1 MPQFRVTLANGTK
14 VIKEANSPEEA
25 RAMVTEDI
33 RQVNYYNNKNKEVT
47 KYLDNYL
54 FDFDKGV
61 PNTKGLRSELAQAET
76 LEERENVATRIVG
89 SRGYTYNSKGE
100 MALTHAGLRRLGL
113 PVQYI
118 TQPDGT
124 RLPIN
129 TIIDS
134 RRFEGADFADFAGIT
149 GPILGSLIA
158 MAPPFKAFGAAKKLT
173 KFLGDRGSTRAA
185 NILTAAA
192 GSAAGKGVEEGID
205 YLQGYQK
212 QNLLEIGGELRS
224 EAVLGALGQGIG
236 EGIGILFA
244 NTLGK
249 SAPKATN
256 RLQREAAAGRDL
268 QDLQKLDASLF
279 NPKTNKN
286 GRLATRKEI
295 EAAVKKYD
303 YEKGGYQPGA
313 IRLNPIAYVVSQGGL
328 GRSLP
333 GRFQQIMESILGN
346 TRTRGNIENLNMQ
359 ISRLVGDLNKQS
371 NVAADYY
378 KEVLQGGIKGETKI
392 GIDRS
397 IANKKAELDS
407 LVNNNNV
414 KLEQAIKDMTEDL
427 TNVGIYNSSIGQRE
441 FGTLLIENMDRA
453 RRAIDNTFGKQYRA
467 LDEAFAKAVSETPSE
482 QVSVVQRKIATIL
495 GTRVKNIR
503 AALDEYRGKIVSGV
517 DQPGDLPASAVEQ
530 FEKSVKILEGMVK
543 NPRTLDM
550 PAIIDAVKDLRKYR
564 YSTLNRGEVNKMYEI
579 MANELGFDQTIYKD
593 GRLIP
598 LRDDPVF
605 GIGRSGG
612 FMDDL
617 TDVDKY
623 GITYDSNMNPIPAI
637 GKRTANKIAL
647 YAEDFKKINDKYAEA
662 NASFDNFNL
671 KRIAEQGKVGSN
683 EADEIYDQAFIRGDY
698 ADLRDIFK
706 NLRQY
711 DEYTAKIGQ
720 PSNVETDVRTI
731 MQQQFFRDALDK
743 ALDTTTGNVNFVQ
756 FGKFMK
762 DFQRKDA
769 RKLEELFGNDIA
781 AQVQNLS
788 DDLIKLKPN
797 IKSDEVLDLL
807 SNISVNRQG
816 YANVGRAGAEFM
828 EALKGKASAQLDKE
842 LFEANKFISERLPN
856 ATGEEV
862 VGRIFTPR
870 GADNIAKVRELVGEE
885 AFLEIQ
891 NAGMDKL
898 LRTAIKPGTKGEV
911 TDIFKPAQLAS
922 ALDSYGDE
930 TIEAMFGKETKDSLR
945 YLANSI
951 DVLTKGEAGRGA
963 AAGGLIAAS
972 LAVGFLNLAAI
983 PLAAGIIIM
992 RGALSNPKLVRMMAN
1007 TDKNSVQ
1014 LVFDY
1019 FDRAIKQYLTREVA
1033 GGVEAIDESV
1043 RNQVADLTNRPEA
1056 QQFRDMT
1063 TRAVQSVDMPVPD
1076 LSSYGIQQPD
1086 SASVLERE
1094 ERLGFDP
1101 ILGP

>member
-1 MPQFRVTLANGTK
+1 
-14 VIKEANSPEEA
+14 
-25 RAMVTEDI
+25 MVTEDI
-33 RQVNYYNNKNKEVT
+33 RQVNVFNNANREVT
-47 KYLDNYL
+47 KYLDKYL
-54 FDFDKGV
+54 FDYDTGV

-100 MALTHAGLRRLGL
+100 MALTHEGLRRLGL
-113 PVQYI
+113 PVKYI
-118 TQPDGT
+118 KQPDGS
-124 RLPIN
+124 RQPIN

-134 RRFEGADFADFAGIT
+134 RNFEGAADLADFAGIS
-149 GPILGSLIA
+149 GPIIGSLIA

-173 KFLGDRGSTRAA
+173 RMFGDRGSTRAA
-185 NILTAAA
+185 NVLTAAA
-192 GSAAGKGVEEGID
+192 GSAAGKGVEEAVD

-212 QNLLEIGGELRS
+212 QSLGEIGGELSS
-224 EAVLGALGQGIG
+224 EALLGGIGQGIG

-249 SAPKATN
+249 NALKSTN

-268 QDLQKLDASLF
+268 QDLQKLDKQLG
-279 NPKTNKN
+279 KE
-286 GRLATRKEI
+286 ATRKQI

-313 IRLNPIAYVVSQGGL
+313 IRMNPVAYVVSQAGL

-346 TRTRGNIENLNMQ
+346 TRTRGNIENINMQ
-359 ISRLVGDLNKQS
+359 VSRLVGDLNKQK
-371 NVAADYY
+371 NVASDYY
-378 KEVLQGGIKGETKI
+378 KDALQGGIRGETKI

-397 IANKKAELDS
+397 IANKKAELDK
-407 LVNNNNV
+407 LVLNNNV

-427 TNVGIYNSSIGQRE
+427 TGVGIYNSSIGQRE
-441 FGTLLIENMDRA
+441 FGQLLIENMDRA
-453 RRAIDNTFGKQYRA
+453 RRAIDNTFGQQYRA
-467 LDEAFAKAVSETPSE
+467 LDDAFREAVAVTPVKG
-482 QVSVVQRKIATIL
+482 QASVVQRKIATIL
-495 GTRVKNIR
+495 STRVKNIKKE
-503 AALDEYRGKIVSGV
+503 LDGYEEKIVKGI
-517 DQPGDLPASAVEQ
+517 DQPGDLPASALQPFKDAVE
-530 FEKSVKILEGMVK
+530 ELEGMVK
-543 NPRTLDM
+543 NPETLNM
-550 PAIIDAVKDLRKYR
+550 PRIIDAVKDLRKYK
-564 YSTLNRGEVNKMYEI
+564 YTTLNRGQMNKMYEK

-605 GIGRSGG
+605 GMSRNGG

-617 TDVDKY
+617 TDVNKY
-623 GITYDSNMNPIPAI
+623 GITYDANGKKIPALGI
-637 GKRTANKIAL
+637 TTRDNLAKFAEEFKDINNR
-647 YAEDFKKINDKYAEA
+647 YATA

-671 KRIAEQGKVGSN
+671 KRISEQAKVGSN
-683 EADEIYDQAFIRGDY
+683 DADEIYANAFIKGDY

-711 DEYTAKIGQ
+711 DEYTAGIGQ
-720 PSNVETDVRTI
+720 ASNVEQDVRTI
-731 MQQQFFRDALDK
+731 MQQQFFREALDE

-769 RKLEELFGNDIA
+769 RKLEELFGADVA
-781 AQVQNLS
+781 RQVQSLS

-807 SNISVNRQG
+807 GNISVNRQG
-816 YANVGRAGAEFM
+816 YAAVGRASVDFM

-842 LFEANKFISERLPN
+842 LFEANKFISERLPD
-856 ATGEEV
+856 ATAEEV
-862 VGRIFTPR
+862 VSKIFTPR
-870 GADNIAKVRELVGEE
+870 GADNIAKVRDVIGDE

-891 NAGMDKL
+891 NASMDKL
-898 LRTAIKPGTKGEV
+898 LRTAIRPGTKGEV

-930 TIEAMFGKETKDSLR
+930 TLEAMFGKETKDGLR
-945 YLANSI
+945 YLANSL

-972 LAVGFLNLAAI
+972 LAVGFLNVAAI

-992 RGALSNPKLVRMMAN
+992 RGALSNPRLVRMMAS

-1014 LVFDY
+1014 TVFDY

-1033 GGVEAIDESV
+1033 GGLEAVNETV
-1043 RNQVADLTNRPEA
+1043 RGEVANLASRPEA
-1056 QQFRDMT
+1056 EQFRDMT

-1076 LSSYGIQQPD
+1076 LSSYGITQPD

>member
-33 RQVNYYNNKNKEVT
+33 RQVNYFNNKNKEVT

-54 FDFDKGV
+54 FDYDKGV

-76 LEERENVATRIVG
+76 LEERENVATSIVG

-100 MALTHAGLRRLGL
+100 MALTHEGLRRLGL

-118 TQPDGT
+118 KQPDGT

-134 RRFEGADFADFAGIT
+134 RRLEGADFADFAGIT
-149 GPILGSLIA
+149 GPIIGSLIA

-173 KFLGDRGSTRAA
+173 RFLGDRGSTRAA
-185 NILTAAA
+185 NVLTAAA
-192 GSAAGKGVEEGID
+192 GSAAGKGVEEGVD

-212 QNLLEIGGELRS
+212 QSLYEIGGELTG
-224 EAVLGALGQGIG
+224 EALLGAAGQGIG

-268 QDLQKLDASLF
+268 QDLQKLDASLGK
-279 NPKTNKN
+279 P
-286 GRLATRKEI
+286 ATLKEI

-303 YEKGGYQPGA
+303 YDKGGYQPGA
-313 IRLNPIAYVVSQGGL
+313 IRLNPVAYVVSQAGL

-346 TRTRGNIENLNMQ
+346 TRTRGNIENINMQ
-359 ISRLVGDLNKQS
+359 VSRLVGDLNKQK
-371 NVAADYY
+371 NVASDYY
-378 KEVLQGGIKGETKI
+378 KAKLQGGIQGETKI

-397 IANKKAELDS
+397 IQNKRAELEN
-407 LVNNNNV
+407 LVNSNNTL
-414 KLEQAIKDMTEDL
+414 LEQAVKDMTEDI
-427 TNVGIYNSSIGQRE
+427 TGVGLYAESLGQRE

-453 RRAIDNTFGKQYRA
+453 RRAIDDTFGKQYRA
-467 LDEAFAKAVSETPSE
+467 LDEAFKEAVSQTPTGQASA
-482 QVSVVQRKIATIL
+482 VQKKIATIL
-495 GTRVKNIR
+495 NTRLKNIK
-503 AALDEYRGKIVSGV
+503 AELDKYDPKIVKV
-517 DQPGDLPASAVEQ
+517 EQPGDLPEAALDK
-530 FEKSVKILEGMVK
+530 FKLSVKELQGMVD
-543 NPRTLDM
+543 NPESLDM
-550 PAIIDAVKDLRKYR
+550 VRIIDAVKDLRKYK
-564 YSTLNRGEVNKMYEI
+564 YSNLNRGQINKMYEK
-579 MANELGFDQTIYKD
+579 MASELGFDQTILKD
-593 GRLIP
+593 GALIRLS
-598 LRDDPVF
+598 DDPIF
-605 GIGRSGG
+605 GVGRDGG

-617 TDVDKY
+617 ANVNKY
-623 GITYDSNMNPIPAI
+623 GVTYDAKMKQIPAL
-637 GKRTANKIAL
+637 GTRASKKIAE
-647 YAEDFKKINDKYAEA
+647 YAEEFGKINNKYAEA
-662 NASFDNFNL
+662 NASFDKFNI
-671 KRIAEQGKVGSN
+671 KRIAEQAKVGSN
-683 EADEIYDQAFIRGDY
+683 DADEIYKQVFIGGDFS
-698 ADLRDIFK
+698 DLRDVFK
-706 NLRQY
+706 NLKQY
-711 DEYTAKIGQ
+711 DNYTSGIGKAT
-720 PSNVETDVRTI
+720 NVEQDVRTI
-731 MQQQFFRDALDK
+731 MQQQFFRDALAD
-743 ALDTTTGNVNFVQ
+743 ALDTTTNTVDFVR
-756 FGKFMK
+756 FGRFMK

-769 RKLEELFGNDIA
+769 RKLEELFNTPGV
-781 AQVQNLS
+781 AQQIQNLS

-797 IKSDEVLDLL
+797 IKSGDVFDLL
-807 SNISVNRQG
+807 SDISVNRQG
-816 YANVGRAGAEFM
+816 YANVGRAGVEFM
-828 EALKGKASAQLDKE
+828 EALKGKASAQLDNE

-856 ATGEEV
+856 ATAEEV
-862 VGRIFTPR
+862 VSKIFTPR
-870 GADNIAKVRELVGEE
+870 GADNIAKVKDLIEPE

-898 LRTAIKPGTKGEV
+898 LRTTIKPGTKGEV
-911 TDIFKPAQLAS
+911 TDIFKPQALAS

-930 TIEAMFGKETKDSLR
+930 TLEAMFGKETKDSLR

-972 LAVGFLNLAAI
+972 LAVGFLNVAAI

-992 RGALSNPKLVRMMAN
+992 RGALSNPKLVRMMAS

-1019 FDRAIKQYLTREVA
+1019 FDRAVKQYLTREVA
-1033 GGVEAIDESV
+1033 SGVEKLDETV
-1043 RNQVADLTNRPEA
+1043 RREVGDLANTQEA
-1056 QQFRDMT
+1056 QQFRDMG
-1063 TRAVQSVDMPVPD
+1063 TRAVQSVDIPLPD
-1076 LSSYGIQQPD
+1076 LSSYNRP
-1086 SASVLERE
+1086 ASNPGSVIERE
-1094 ERLGFDP
+1094 QRLGFDP
-1101 ILGP
+1101 I